1 MSLPAIGKC
10 ATAVL
15 LFALAA
21 WPSEQAIRITGRV
34 VDETGVP
41 VGGARLTLAGKEL
54 AGAMVAATDE
64 AGRFTLDL
72 PAAGAYDLTVTKP
85 GFYAYVA
92 RAFPLSGE
100 TGPIE
105 VVLNHQQ
112 EFEETVSVVYA
123 PPTIDLQQTGAERT
137 IRAEQIVAQPYP
149 ATHDFRSALPLLPGV
164 IKDNAGRIHL
174 GGGDES
180 QTYYSLDGFNIGHP
194 VSGGLVHRLSA
205 DTVRAVRVETSRYSA
220 EHGKGSAG
228 VLALE
233 TFQGDDRFRFM
244 ATNFLP
250 SFETRE
256 GLHISGWTPR
266 ATFSGPLSR
275 GRAWFHDAVDL
286 QYDLNVVR
294 GLPKDANRNTNW
306 NGGNLTRL
314 QYNLS
319 PGNILTAGL
328 LFNFTDSSRYGLSPL
343 DPRESTRDIFARS
356 YFFNL
361 KDQIYLERGWIL
373 ELGAGV
379 NRWNSHER
387 PLGDGVYVISPEG
400 RSGNFFRT
408 SDQRTRRLQFLANV
422 SSGPLHGGGRHEL
435 KFGVGADRIR
445 YRQFAARRP
454 EEILRE
460 SGVRARFITFAGG
473 PSFGAQNTELST
485 YVQDRWSPSAG
496 LLIEA
501 GIRLDRDAVLGRNL
515 LSPRLAV
522 AYVPR
527 FLNEAKF
534 SAGAGIFRDA
544 VNLDLLTRP
553 LDQTR
558 SDTFYAKDGETVVAG
573 PIESRY
579 RAVATELRA
588 PYYRNWSL
596 EWEQKLP
603 KAVYL
608 SAGFIRK
615 NGRNGWAYD
624 TSGAGIVPGA
634 GTILHELTDRRRD
647 SYSYLEFT
655 ARRTFL
661 QKYSCMVSYARSS
674 ARSTAVL
681 DFSLENPI
689 FSRQAGGP
697 LPWDTPHRLIS
708 YGVLPVPR
716 LPKYTLAYFFEW
728 RSGLPYSLVD
738 EEQRLVGSPNARRF
752 PDHLSLHVHLERR
765 FRFWRCEW
773 AVRAG
778 FNNITGRDNP
788 SAVNNNVDSPLFGR
802 FSGLQGRTFNGR
814 IRFLGRS

>member
-1 MSLPAIGKC
+1 MPRLSIGPC
-10 ATAVL
+10 AAATL
-15 LFALAA
+15 LFALSA
-21 WPSEQAIRITGRV
+21 WPYPQAIRITGRV
-34 VDETGVP
+34 IDETGVP
-41 VGGARLTLAGKEL
+41 VAGAKLVLAGKD
-54 AGAMVAATDE
+54 AAAARVAATDE
-64 AGRFTLDL
+64 AGHFQLDL
-72 PAAGAYDLTVTKP
+72 SAPGTYDLTVAKP

-92 RAFPLSGE
+92 RAFPLTGE
-100 TGPIE
+100 TGPVE

-112 EFEETVSVVYA
+112 EFEETVRVVYA
-123 PPTIDLQQTGAERT
+123 PPAIDLQQTGAEKE

-164 IKDNAGRIHL
+164 VKDNAGRIHL
-174 GGGDES
+174 GGGDEG
-180 QTYYSLDGFNIGHP
+180 QAYYSLDGFNIGHP
-194 VSGGLVHRLSA
+194 VSGGLVHRISA
-205 DTVRAVRVETSRYSA
+205 DMVRAVRVETSRYSA
-220 EHGKGSAG
+220 EYGKGSAG

-250 SFETRE
+250 SFETQE

-266 ATFSGPLSR
+266 ATFSGPLSK

-319 PGNILTAGL
+319 PGNILTAGF

-343 DPRESTRDIFARS
+343 DPRETTRDITARS

-373 ELGAGV
+373 ELGAGI

-387 PLGDGVYVISPEG
+387 PLGEATYVISPEG
-400 RSGNFFRT
+400 RAGNFFRT
-408 SDQRTRRLQFLANV
+408 SDQHTRRLQLLAHV
-422 SSGPLHGGGRHEL
+422 SSRPLRRGGRHEL
-435 KFGVGADRIR
+435 KFGIGADRIR
-445 YRQFAARRP
+445 YRQLAIRRS

-460 SGVRARFITFAGG
+460 SGARARFITFAGG
-473 PSFGAQNTELST
+473 PAFGAENTEFSA
-485 YVQDRWSPSAG
+485 YVQDRWAPAAQ
-496 LLIEA
+496 LVIEA
-501 GIRLDRDAVLGRNL
+501 GIRLDRDGILRRELV
-515 LSPRLAV
+515 SPRFAV
-522 AYVPR
+522 AYAPR
-527 FLNEAKF
+527 FWNETKF

-558 SDTFYAKDGETVVAG
+558 SDTFYAPDGETVVAG
-573 PIESRY
+573 PIVSRY
-579 RAVATELRA
+579 RAVATDLRA

-596 EWEQKLP
+596 EWEQRLP
-603 KAVYL
+603 KAIYV

-615 NGRNGWAYD
+615 NGRSGWAYD
-624 TSGAGIVPGA
+624 MSGAGLRPGP
-634 GTILHELTDRRRD
+634 GTILYELTDRRRD
-647 SYSYLEFT
+647 SYGYLEFT
-655 ARRTFL
+655 ARKTLL
-661 QKYSCMVSYARSS
+661 QKYSCLVSYAHSS
-674 ARSTAVL
+674 ARSSAVL

-697 LPWDTPHRLIS
+697 LPWDAPHRLIS
-708 YGVLPVPR
+708 YGTLPLPR
-716 LPKYTLAYFFEW
+716 LPQYTLAYFFEW
-728 RSGLPYSLVD
+728 HSGLPYSLVD

-752 PDHLSLHVHLERR
+752 PDYLSLHVHLERR

-773 AVRAG
+773 ALRAG

-788 SAVNNNVDSPLFGR
+788 SAVNNNIDSPLFGR